1 VSASAQPPDI
11 LRTVIVGE
19 EFAATLVAAALAENQ
34 DLKQR
39 PVQVLVLPPAVG
51 DPVWQA
57 DAALPWH
64 GLPRIRKL
72 LDADSAVAAGGAFSW
87 GIALTGWAG
96 TGHSGF
102 LPFGSV
108 GAPFGPIGFQ
118 HIVQRLRQGGAR
130 PRRPAGSS
138 ALATTPDPCS
148 VLPTTACTWICPGRQ
163 HDCASVP
170 SRAACGSASAP
181 KSRRNAMGRDAARR

>member
-1 VSASAQPPDI
+1 MSTSPQVPDA

-19 EFAATLVAAALAENQ
+19 EFAATLIAAALAENQ
-34 DLKQR
+34 DLHRR

-64 GLPRIRKL
+64 GLPRLRRL
-72 LDADSAVAAGGAFSW
+72 LDADAAVAAGGAFSW

-96 TGHSGF
+96 AKHSGF

-108 GAPFGPIGFQ
+108 GAQFGPIGFQ
-118 HIVQRLRQGGAR
+118 HIVQRLRQGGGR
-130 PRRPAGSS
+130 VTM
-138 ALATTPDPCS
+138 AL
-148 VLPTTACTWICPGRQ
+148 
-163 HDCASVP
+163 
-170 SRAACGSASAP
+170 
-181 KSRRNAMGRDAARR
+181 